1 MKPVRTVRH
10 LAVESLER
18 RHLLSV
24 AGGSDPVFDPSPL
37 EQEMLEHV
45 NRLRLAPQAELDVLF
60 TDIAAAIARDPD
72 ARIAMG
78 VFQDPSAEQIQ
89 SDWAGLAP
97 VAPLAWNASL
107 HRAATN
113 HTKLMVVYDEQ
124 SHLLPGE
131 PSLGARLAAAGY
143 RGSAVGENVFAY
155 MNTVFHGHSAFAI
168 DWGVADRSHRDNLMA
183 ATFREVGISVV
194 ADDGEGTQVGPLLVT
209 QDFGDGSSLQ
219 EAYLLGVVYSDAN
232 GNGWYDAGEGFGGVE
247 LLIEGTGG
255 TYLTTSMTA
264 GGYQTFV
271 SPGVYTVTAYGGGL
285 PAPLVVHDVVVGS
298 ANVKVDFDYDPA
310 EHATPLVDLNGPEE
324 AGSDFQTTYF
334 EGWGAVPIVAA
345 DATLENSYGDRPILT
360 LTAAITNRLDPE
372 EFLAVD
378 TAGTPLVAD
387 YDAPAGILTLSGS
400 ASAETYQQ
408 VLRTLVYD
416 HLGSDPDL
424 TPRQIE
430 VVAFNGI
437 QSSLPATAT
446 VNIVATVPPE
456 VSIDDIRVEENS
468 DGQLD
473 YRFTVSL
480 SAAVGRTVSVEFETR
495 DNSAR
500 AGEDYHAVSQTV
512 VFAPGETV
520 QTVRVSLVDDEVAEE
535 DETFFG
541 VLLNPS
547 GAVIAGGVGVATIVD
562 DDAAIKLG
570 AVDFLRI
577 EGIEISPTP
586 LYRLTT
592 TRDGVLSIDAL
603 AGAEGDFQLTVYDR
617 FRSPDTL
624 VSATSSD
631 GHARI
636 DLAGAAAG
644 ETYYVELSGAGG
656 GGRLILGNVVH
667 QDGLSVT
674 VEGTGGGDV
683 FEFLAASPLWFSFNG
698 LEYEYARGEVARVS
712 FQGGGGDDRAA
723 LTGSEGGDLASLW
736 PGEAALSGWGYEV
749 AVADCGVIHVDG
761 GGGASDTALLFDS
774 EGNGLLL
781 SEPAGVSL
789 SGPGFANSAA
799 GFQSVLAYSTRDGVE
814 VVEVIGGSGGSD
826 PVFDPSP
833 LEQEMLE
840 HVNRLRLA
848 PQAELDVLFTDIAAA
863 IARDPDARIAM
874 GVFQDP
880 SAEQIQSDWA
890 GLAPVAPL
898 AWNASLHRAATNH
911 TKLMVVYD
919 EQSHL
924 LPGEPSL
931 GARLAAAGYRGSAVG
946 ENVFAYM
953 NTVFHGH
960 SAFAIDW
967 GVADRSHRDNLMAA
981 TFREVGI
988 SVVADDGEG
997 TQVGPLLVTQDFGD
1011 GSSLQ
1016 EAYLLGVVYSDAN
1029 GNGWY
1034 DAGEGFGGV
1043 ELLIEGTGG
1052 TYLTTSMTAG
1062 GYQTFVSP
1070 GVYTVTAY
1078 GGGLPAPLVVHD
1090 VVVGSANVKVD
1101 FDYDPAEH
1109 ATPLVDLNGPEEA
1122 GSDFQTTY
1130 FEGWGAVPIV
1140 AADATLE
1147 NSYGDRPI
1155 LTLTA
1160 AITNRL
1166 DPEEFLAVDTAGTPL
1181 VADYDAP
1188 AGILTL
1194 SGSASAETYQ
1204 QVLRT
1209 LVYDHLGSDPDL
1221 TPRQIEVVA
1230 FNGIQSSLPAT
1241 ATVNI
1246 VATVPPEAPIDDIGV
1261 VDFLRIEGI
1270 QISASPRYQLTA
1282 ARDGLLSIDVVA
1294 EAGDDFELT
1303 VCDDLDSPGV
1313 LLSAPSSDRHA
1324 RIDLAGVAA
1333 GETYYVE
1340 LSGPGGGARMILGNV
1355 VRQDGLSVTVE
1366 GTSGDDE
1373 FEFLAGSALWFSFN
1387 GLEYEYARGEVARVS
1402 FQGGGGD
1409 DRAALTGSEGG
1420 DLASLWPG
1428 EATLSGWGYEVAVAD
1443 CGVIHVEGGGGEDDT
1458 VSLFDSEGDDLLLG
1472 GPAGVSFSGPGFANS
1487 AAGFPTMLTYSTRGG
1502 VDLAEIVGG
1511 SGDEEFVGKPEI
1523 GKLISADSYLRVK
1536 LFEKVVVEGGG
1547 GVDSARL
1554 YGNSG
1559 SETFT
1564 AGPRSGELVGDG
1576 FHMIV
1581 RDYPYIHAYSRGG
1594 AGDRATLTGSGGND
1608 TLVATPL
1615 YAKLFGED
1623 YLVRAKFFPH
1633 VEIVAPQGGL
1643 GLARLYDSEGDDEV
1657 VLSPAESQLAGPGFD
1672 YRLRGFGQVT
1682 AYADSGGAD
1691 TAKIYDTPGDD
1702 LFTAR
1707 PGDAALSGEGFLARA
1722 IGFPQVH
1729 AYSVAG
1735 GSDTA
1740 ALYDSAGDDQ
1750 VLSRPDFTWMAA
1762 GGFFARAKLFDT
1774 VHAYSTAGG
1783 HDTARFY
1790 SDGTGAHFEGRAGA
1804 STITENGRQRQ
1815 VAAFAE
1821 VYAEAGQQGATALLL
1836 GSETPGDVFESG
1848 DDWAR
1853 VSNSLLDFLIEVRRF
1868 TVDLGQPG
1876 EPVPSAESLDA

>member
-10 LAVESLER
+10 LAVESLES

-24 AGGSDPVFDPSPL
+24 AGASETVFDPSSL
-37 EQEMLEHV
+37 EQEMLEHL
-45 NRLRLAPQAELDVLF
+45 NRFRLAPQAELDVLF
-60 TDIAAAIARDPD
+60 TDVAAATARDPD

-78 VFQDPSAEQIQ
+78 VFRDPSAEEIQ
-89 SDWAGLAP
+89 SEWAGLSP

-113 HTKLMVVYDEQ
+113 HTNLMTVYDEQ

-131 PSLGARLAAAGY
+131 PSLGVRLTAAGY
-143 RGSAVGENVFAY
+143 RGSVVGENVFAY

-183 ATFREVGISVV
+183 STFREVGISIV
-194 ADDGEGTQVGPLLVT
+194 ADDNAGTQVGPLLVT

-219 EAYLLGVVYSDAN
+219 EAYLLGVVYSDTN

-247 LLIEGTGG
+247 LLIEGAGG
-255 TYLTTSMTA
+255 TYLTSSMTA

-271 SPGVYTVTAYGGGL
+271 SPGVYTVTAYGGSL
-285 PAPLVVHDVVVGS
+285 PSPMVVRDVVVGG
-298 ANVKVDFDYDPA
+298 ANVKVDFEYDPA
-310 EHATPLVDLNGPEE
+310 EHATPLVDLNGPGE

-360 LTAAITNRLDPE
+360 LTATITNHLDPE
-372 EFLAVD
+372 EVLAVD
-378 TAGTPLVAD
+378 TTGAPIVAD

-400 ASAETYQQ
+400 ASADIYQQ

-416 HLGSDPDL
+416 HLGSDPSL
-424 TPRQIE
+424 APRQIE
-430 VVAFNGI
+430 IVAFNGI
-437 QSSLPATAT
+437 QSSSPATVT
-446 VNIVATVPPE
+446 VNIVAAVPPE
-456 VSIDDIRVEENS
+456 APIDEI
-468 DGQLD
+468 
-473 YRFTVSL
+473 
-480 SAAVGRTVSVEFETR
+480 
-495 DNSAR
+495 
-500 AGEDYHAVSQTV
+500 
-512 VFAPGETV
+512 
-520 QTVRVSLVDDEVAEE
+520 
-535 DETFFG
+535 G
-541 VLLNPS
+541 V
-547 GAVIAGGVGVATIVD
+547 
-562 DDAAIKLG
+562 
-570 AVDFLRI
+570 VDFLRI
-577 EGIEISPTP
+577 EGIDISESPR
-586 LYRLTT
+586 YRLTT
-592 TRDGVLSIDAL
+592 MRDGLLSIDVL
-603 AGAEGDFQLTVYDR
+603 AEAASDFQLTVYDGLD
-617 FRSPDTL
+617 SPGVL
-624 VSATSSD
+624 LSAISSD

-636 DLAGAAAG
+636 DLAGVVAG
-644 ETYYVELSGAGG
+644 QAYHVELSGAGG
-656 GGRLILGNVVH
+656 GARMILGNVVR
-667 QDGLSVT
+667 QDGTSVT
-674 VEGTGGGDV
+674 VEGTGDDDE
-683 FEFLAASPLWFSFNG
+683 FEFLAGSSLWFSFNG

-712 FQGGGGDDRAA
+712 FQGGGGDDRAT

-749 AVADCGVIHVDG
+749 AVADCGVIRVEG
-761 GGGASDTALLFDS
+761 GGGENDTALLFDS

-781 SEPAGVSL
+781 SEPAAVSL

-799 GFQSVLAYSTRDGVE
+799 GFQTVLAYSTRDGVE
-814 VVEVIGGSGGSD
+814 VVEVIGGSGGSE

-840 HVNRLRLA
+840 HVNRFRLA
-848 PQAELDVLFTDIAAA
+848 PQAELDVLFTDVAAA
-863 IARDPDARIAM
+863 TARDPDARIAM
-874 GVFQDP
+874 GVFRDP
-880 SAEQIQSDWA
+880 SAEEIQSEWA
-890 GLAPVAPL
+890 GLSPVAPL

-911 TKLMVVYD
+911 TNLMTVYD

-931 GARLAAAGYRGSAVG
+931 GVRLTAAGYRGSVVG

-967 GVADRSHRDNLMAA
+967 GVADRSHRDNLMAS

-988 SVVADDGEG
+988 SIVADDNAG

-1016 EAYLLGVVYSDAN
+1016 EAYLLGVVYSDTN

-1043 ELLIEGTGG
+1043 ELLIEGAGG
-1052 TYLTTSMTAG
+1052 TYLTSSMTAG

-1078 GGGLPAPLVVHD
+1078 GGSLPSPMVVRD
-1090 VVVGSANVKVD
+1090 VVVGGANVKVD
-1101 FDYDPAEH
+1101 FEYDPAEH
-1109 ATPLVDLNGPEEA
+1109 ATPLVDLNGPGEA

-1160 AITNRL
+1160 TITNHL
-1166 DPEEFLAVDTAGTPL
+1166 DPEEVLAVDTTGAPI

-1194 SGSASAETYQ
+1194 SGSASADIYQ

-1209 LVYDHLGSDPDL
+1209 LVYDHLGSDPSL
-1221 TPRQIEVVA
+1221 APRQIEIVA
-1230 FNGIQSSLPAT
+1230 FNGIQSSSPAT
-1241 ATVNI
+1241 VTVNI
-1246 VATVPPEAPIDDIGV
+1246 VAAVPPEAPIDEIGV

-1270 QISASPRYQLTA
+1270 DISESPRYRLTTM
-1282 ARDGLLSIDVVA
+1282 RDGLLSIDVLA
-1294 EAGDDFELT
+1294 EAASDFQLT
-1303 VCDDLDSPGV
+1303 VYDGLDSPGV
-1313 LLSAPSSDRHA
+1313 LLSAISSDGHA
-1324 RIDLAGVAA
+1324 RIDLAGVVA
-1333 GETYYVE
+1333 GQAYHVE
-1340 LSGPGGGARMILGNV
+1340 LSGAGGGARMILGNV
-1355 VRQDGLSVTVE
+1355 VRQDGTSVTVE
-1366 GTSGDDE
+1366 GTGDDDE
-1373 FEFLAGSALWFSFN
+1373 FEFLAGSSLWFSFN

-1409 DRAALTGSEGG
+1409 DRATLTGSEGG

-1428 EATLSGWGYEVAVAD
+1428 EAAISGWGYEAAVAD
-1443 CGVIHVEGGGGEDDT
+1443 CGVIHVEGGGGDGDT
-1458 VSLFDSEGDDLLLG
+1458 VSLFDSDGDDLLQG

-1487 AAGFPTMLTYSTRGG
+1487 AAGFQTVLAYSTRGG
-1502 VDLAEIVGG
+1502 VDLAEIIGG

-1547 GVDSARL
+1547 GVDSARI

-1576 FHMIV
+1576 FHMV
-1581 RDYPYIHAYSRGG
+1581 VKDYPYIHAYSRGG

-1615 YAKLFGED
+1615 YAKLFGEG
-1623 YLVRAKFFPH
+1623 YLVRAKFFPN
-1633 VEIVAPQGGL
+1633 VEIVAPEGGF
-1643 GLARLYDSEGDDEV
+1643 GLARLYDSVGDDQV
-1657 VLSPAESQLAGPGFD
+1657 VLSAAESQLAGPGFD

-1682 AYADSGGAD
+1682 AFSDSGGAD
-1691 TAKIYDTPGDD
+1691 TAKFYDTPGND
-1702 LFTAR
+1702 LFTAK
-1707 PGDAALSGEGFLARA
+1707 PGDATLSGEGFLARA
-1722 IGFPQVH
+1722 VRFPAVH

-1735 GSDTA
+1735 GNDTA
-1740 ALYDSAGDDQ
+1740 ALYDAPGDDQ

-1783 HDTARFY
+1783 RDTAQFY
-1790 SDGTGAHFEGRAGA
+1790 SGGAGAYFEGRAGA
-1804 STITENGRQRQ
+1804 STITENSRQRQ
-1815 VAAFAE
+1815 VSAFAE
-1821 VYAEAGQQGATALLL
+1821 VYAEAGQLGATALLL
-1836 GSETPGDVFESG
+1836 GSETPGDLFESG
-1848 DDWAR
+1848 EDWAR

-1868 TVDLGQPG
+1868 AVDLGQSS
-1876 EPVPSAESLDA
+1876 EPAAARRRRASRILVPSWFPSSNWNRRSRFPSGSQLQLGTATSRCVLSLVPTPAWEPRVTLRALNLVPSALLRRPQSLCPASQFRQ